1 MQAKV
6 SNYLDAEPTQEMPGV
21 TKRVV
26 IDADDGAPNF
36 CMRVFEVA
44 AGASIPLHTHV
55 WEHEIF
61 VLSGKGALLR
71 EDGETPVVKENVI
84 FVPPNLP
91 HGFANKGDEPLRLIC
106 LIPIMTVETNG

>member
-6 SNYLDAEPTQEMPGV
+6 SNYLDTEPTQEMPGV

-26 IDADDGAPNF
+26 IGADDGAPNF
-36 CMRVFEVA
+36 YMRVFEIA
-44 AGASIPLHTHV
+44 PGATIPIHTHV

-61 VLSGKGALLR
+61 VHSGKGALLR
-71 EDGETPVVKENVI
+71 EDGETPVVKDNVI
-84 FVPPNLP
+84 FVPPNLV

-106 LIPIMTVETNG
+106 LIPIMD